1 MCKQKLN
8 PLLPVQVGP
17 TIKKKKEKIN
27 INFEYHQ
34 IF

>member
-17 TIKKKKEKIN
+17 TNKKKEK
-27 INFEYHQ
+27 EKKYQ
-34 IF
+34 L